1 MGGQSSYS
9 VGRLGYLLNTVCKIP
24 VCLLWSE
31 KATRQHAPDRRL
43 EFIEM
48 DQITELKMAIDSTFS
63 SILNQIQSSN
73 LNFSMQMTPYAA
85 YITLKK
91 SVVKDQN
98 VPSPPILML
107 LQRAHQNIADLRY
120 ENEHLKVKY
129 EALEESK
136 EYLMNENVKL
146 VEALDASNHSL
157 AASNASNDMF
167 HRKLELAEEN
177 NESIS
182 ASKKTCETDLKDIK
196 KSHCS
201 EIANAKSVINAHEKD
216 KKSLEKEIYNL
227 KKNLDSSRDKLKHLK
242 TEHSSLKMCKTKLDT
257 ESNKLKKVINQ
268 KDSIIAK
275 LRKNK
280 ELELNENH
288 ENCNSPDTLSS
299 TNFQGNSSSGCH
311 CISSTESGPIF
322 TSMVS
327 HWNSLPTRTSSS
339 NSITSMIT
347 HCVKSASTASSLC
360 TAQEFQEMLDRLVER
375 AFANLRWNTIKQLAQ
390 DSNRD

>member
-1 MGGQSSYS
+1 
-9 VGRLGYLLNTVCKIP
+9 
-24 VCLLWSE
+24 
-31 KATRQHAPDRRL
+31 
-43 EFIEM
+43 M

-63 SILNQIQSSN
+63 SILNQIQLSN

-98 VPSPPILML
+98 GINGVPSPPILML

-120 ENEHLKVKY
+120 ENEHLKVKF
-129 EALEESK
+129 EALKESRK
-136 EYLMNENVKL
+136 YLVNENVKL
-146 VEALDASNHSL
+146 VEALDASNHSI
-157 AASNASNDMF
+157 AASNASNDML

-182 ASKKTCETDLKDIK
+182 ASKKTCETELKDVK
-196 KSHCS
+196 KTHCS
-201 EIANAKSVINAHEKD
+201 EIANAKSVIKSHEKD
-216 KKSLEKEIYNL
+216 MKSLEKEIYNL

-257 ESNKLKKVINQ
+257 ESNKLKNVINQ

-280 ELELNENH
+280 ELKLNENH